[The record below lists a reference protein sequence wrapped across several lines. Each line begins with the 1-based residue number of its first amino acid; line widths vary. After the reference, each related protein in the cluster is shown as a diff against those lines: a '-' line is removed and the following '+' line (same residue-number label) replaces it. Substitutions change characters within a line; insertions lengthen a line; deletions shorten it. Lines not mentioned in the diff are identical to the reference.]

1 MRQLTATVMEV
12 SDGAEEDVGGRIRRR
27 WTANDAG
34 NRRPCAQ
41 YKAPRDD
48 SLHVDEEDDEAD
60 LLVPSVR
67 RGVLWGGGAMASGEG
82 TVVVFPFLCSQRGEN
97 RKGGGKVGG
106 GGVEGRR

>member
-48 SLHVDEEDDEAD
+48 SLHVDDEDDEAHPP
-60 LLVPSVR
+60 VPSER
-67 RGVLWGGGAMASGEG
+67 RGTHWSGGAMVS
-82 TVVVFPFLCSQRGEN
+82 S
-97 RKGGGKVGG
+97 
-106 GGVEGRR
+106 